1 MKTTTNNREA
11 TRNVA
16 MKLSEH
22 DRDVYE
28 RIPRAISYMP
38 HPVFEEPGAR
48 KRFFGPDAKAIHLP
62 CWTDFVQTDEV
73 VETPKKTRRPRLKA
87 GEEAELFLRFN
98 YARYRLAELVEAQ
111 QETPTLARARSMC
124 RWFRRVEETFSAVT
138 EANLALV
145 VAMAK
150 RTRIPNV
157 EFSELISEG
166 NMALLRSIDKF
177 DVRRGFK
184 FSTYACRAILKSFNR
199 LATKTGR
206 YVQHFPALF
215 EPEMERSD
223 YDVKKHEMQR
233 ADSVESLR
241 EILTQNRANLTE
253 TERIVVMNRF
263 AIGSDGKGSTLAQV
277 GRRIG
282 LTNERVRQIQKH
294 ALHKIRAVMDEDYF
308 VA

>member
-1 MKTTTNNREA
+1 MKITIENENSPDTIVRLSKREQG
-11 TRNVA
+11 
-16 MKLSEH
+16 L
-22 DRDVYE
+22 YE
-28 RIPRAISYMP
+28 RIPRAVSYMP
-38 HPVFEEPGAR
+38 HPLFEESGAED
-48 KRFFGPDAKAIHLP
+48 RFFGSQAAAIRLP
-62 CWTDFVQTDEV
+62 GWTDFVQSE
-73 VETPKKTRRPRLKA
+73 ELIESPKKSPRPRLKA
-87 GEEAELFLRFN
+87 TEEAELFLRFN
-98 YARYRLAELVEAQ
+98 YARYRLSLLVEAQ
-111 QETPTLARARSMC
+111 QERPTLERAKEMC
-124 RWFRRVEETFSAVT
+124 TWFRRVEEAQSVVT

-145 VAMAK
+145 VSMAK

-157 EFSELISEG
+157 DFSELISEG

-199 LATKTGR
+199 LASKTGR

-233 ADSVESLR
+233 EDSVESLR
-241 EILTQNRANLTE
+241 EILTHNRANLTE
-253 TERIVVMNRF
+253 TEQLVVMDRF
-263 AIGSDGKGSTLAQV
+263 AIGSEGKGRTLAQV

>member
-1 MKTTTNNREA
+1 
-11 TRNVA
+11 
-16 MKLSEH
+16 
-22 DRDVYE
+22 
-28 RIPRAISYMP
+28 MP
-38 HPVFEEPGAR
+38 HPSFEKDGAEE
-48 KRFFGPDAKAIHLP
+48 RFFGPDTKAIRLP
-62 CWTDFVQTDEV
+62 GWTDFVQSE
-73 VETPKKTRRPRLKA
+73 EAIEQPKKAARPRLKA
-87 GEEAELFLRFN
+87 EEETELFLRFN
-98 YARYRLAELVEAQ
+98 YARYRLASLVEAQ
-111 QETPTLARARSMC
+111 QEKPTLRCAREMC
-124 RWFRRVEETFSAVT
+124 KWFQRVEETQSAIT

-157 EFSELISEG
+157 DFSELISEG

-177 DVRRGFK
+177 DARRGFK

-199 LATKTGR
+199 LASKTGR

-223 YDVKKHEMQR
+223 YDVRKHEMQR

-241 EILTQNRANLTE
+241 EILTHNRAGLTE
-253 TERIVVMNRF
+253 TERIVVMDRF
-263 AIGSDGKGSTLAQV
+263 ALGSGGKGRTLAQV

-294 ALHKIRAVMDEDYF
+294 ALHKIRAVMDDDDF

>member
-1 MKTTTNNREA
+1 MNITIQNEDSSDIVVR
-11 TRNVA
+11 
-16 MKLSEH
+16 LSR
-22 DRDVYE
+22 RDQGLYE
-28 RIPRAISYMP
+28 RIPKSVSYMP
-38 HPVFEEPGAR
+38 HPAFEEPGAEE
-48 KRFFGPDAKAIHLP
+48 RFFGPSARPIRLP
-62 CWTDFVQTDEV
+62 VWKDFVQSE
-73 VETPKKTRRPRLKA
+73 EWIEHPKKAARPKLKA
-87 GEEAELFLRFN
+87 SEESELFLRFN
-98 YARYRLAELVEAQ
+98 YARYRLASLVEAQ
-111 QETPTLARARSMC
+111 QENPTLPRARKMC
-124 RWFRRVEETFSAVT
+124 VWFRRVEEAYSAVT

-157 EFSELISEG
+157 DFSELISEG

-199 LATKTGR
+199 LASKTGR

-233 ADSVESLR
+233 EYSVESLR
-241 EILTQNRANLTE
+241 EILVHNRAGLTE
-253 TERIVVMNRF
+253 TEQMVVMDRF
-263 AIGSDGKGSTLAQV
+263 AIGSHGKGRTLAQV

-294 ALHKIRAVMDEDYF
+294 ALHKIRTVMDEDYF